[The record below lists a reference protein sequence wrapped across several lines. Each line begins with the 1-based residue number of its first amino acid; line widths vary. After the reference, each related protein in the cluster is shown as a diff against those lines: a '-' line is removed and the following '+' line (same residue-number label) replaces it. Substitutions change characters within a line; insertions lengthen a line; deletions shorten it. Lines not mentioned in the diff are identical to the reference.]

1 VKSLLHGG
9 ILVDKSCG
17 LNEVKKDI
25 IIENGIITSIVDPI
39 DLNFVQNS
47 DYEKNTTVFNDCPNV
62 NGWGDPYKCLHH
74 YCRWQK
80 CQ

>member
-1 VKSLLHGG
+1 MKSLLHGG

-47 DYEKNTTVFNDCPNV
+47 DYEIHSLEGFYIFPGFIDLPHQEVFYENFKFCT
-62 NGWGDPYKCLHH
+62 G
-74 YCRWQK
+74 
-80 CQ
+80 